1 MKLSV
6 LALDY
11 DGTIAR
17 NDRVPASVLDAI
29 ADARRRDVTVILV
42 TGRILDDLRRVAG
55 DLNFVDGVVA
65 ENGALVHFPGSGQ
78 TTILAPLIP
87 STFTARLKELG
98 IPFGAGQCLVD
109 ADASSAHRLLDVI
122 REFELPIV
130 LLFNRSR
137 VMALPQGVSKGTG
150 LNSALNILRASPRN
164 TVAIGDAE
172 NDHELLRLAEVGAA
186 VEWGSASL
194 QAAADVVITGNSPDA
209 VGKFIRRVAASGRL
223 PTPVRARRRLLIGHT
238 DDGRNFS
245 LAVRKRNII
254 IKKK

>member
-17 NDRVPASVLDAI
+17 NDRVPPPVLDAI
-29 ADARRRDVTVILV
+29 AEARRRNVTVILV

-55 DLNFVDGVVA
+55 DLDFVDGVVA
-65 ENGALVHFPGSGQ
+65 ENGALVHFPGSGH

-87 STFTARLKELG
+87 RAFVARLEQLG

-122 REFELPIV
+122 RDLELPIV
-130 LLFNRSR
+130 LVFNRSR
-137 VMALPQGVSKGTG
+137 VMALAQGISKATG
-150 LNSALNILRASPRN
+150 LSTALDILRATPRN

-194 QAAADVVITGNSPDA
+194 QAAADVVITGKGPDA
-209 VGKFIRRVAASGRL
+209 VGISSG
-223 PTPVRARRRLLIGHT
+223 V
-238 DDGRNFS
+238 
-245 LAVRKRNII
+245 
-254 IKKK
+254 

>member
-11 DGTIAR
+11 DGTIAL
-17 NDRVPASVLDAI
+17 NDRVPPSVLDAI
-29 ADARRRDVTVILV
+29 ADARRRNVTVILV
-42 TGRILDDLRRVAG
+42 TGRILDDLRGVAG

-87 STFTARLKELG
+87 STFVSRLKELE
-98 IPFGAGQCLVD
+98 IPFGVGQCLID

-122 REFELPIV
+122 HNFELPIV

-137 VMALPQGVSKGTG
+137 VMALAQGVSKATG
-150 LNSALNILRASPRN
+150 LKAALDILRATPRN

-186 VEWGSASL
+186 VEWGSPSL
-194 QAAADVVITGNSPDA
+194 QDVVIAGNSPDA
-209 VGKFIRRVAASGRL
+209 VGNFIRRVAASGRL
-223 PTPVRARRRLLIGHT
+223 PIPVRARRRLLIGHT
-238 DDGRNFS
+238 DDGRGG
-245 LAVRKRNII
+245 VRVE
-254 IKKK
+254 